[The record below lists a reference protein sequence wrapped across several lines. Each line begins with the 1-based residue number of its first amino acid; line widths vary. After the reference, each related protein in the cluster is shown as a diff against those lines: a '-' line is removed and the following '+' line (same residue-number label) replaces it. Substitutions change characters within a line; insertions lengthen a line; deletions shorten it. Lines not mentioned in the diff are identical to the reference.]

1 MLRGPYQEGVA
12 LKITSIKIKNFRSF
26 GSKEKVIDLSDLST
40 FIGANSSGKTAALQA
55 LQKIFGVTQSERRL
69 VKEDFFINDNTDIH
83 QVKELNLHIEV
94 KIEFPELEE
103 SDKNEGKNSVPPFFT
118 RFTIDSTSKKP
129 YIRMRL
135 VGNWYSDNTPD
146 GDIDQKLYFVNIPEG
161 EEENDESLSPVL
173 PHQRSKIQMIYVPAI
188 RQPLKQLKNASGT
201 IFSRILNNVSWPE
214 DMDQQIKN
222 EMAPVDHLFN
232 NIEGVGQIKDIIGE
246 QWRKYHSDLRYN
258 EAELAFSST
267 TLISMLNKI
276 EIQFS
281 SFLEV
286 KTYTVDKLGDGLQS
300 LFYLS
305 LVSSLLETEEKLS
318 ETDIALTV
326 LAVEEPENHIS
337 PHLLGKVV
345 ENLHNISNRNN
356 AQVLLTSHS
365 ESIVKNISPE
375 NICHLRIDVLSGTTV
390 ANKIKL
396 PDKSSEAYTYV
407 KEAVRAYPEIYFA
420 KLVILGEGDTEEII
434 IPKFLEI
441 KEISSFESGISVVPL
456 GGRHVNHMWKLLN
469 QLHIPHIT
477 LLDLDVERGGGGW
490 HRIKYVLNQ
499 LIENGY
505 DKYKLLKVKN
515 GTLTDDEL
523 NEMGDRVTTNEV
535 LFSWINRLEDYGVF
549 FSSPLDI
556 DFLMLE
562 HFPDSYKKIMKYG
575 PRLPKKCDDP
585 DEYSKKIMA
594 SIRSTLKN
602 ENATGKSYTG
612 VQHELM
618 VWYNSLFLG
627 RGKPSTHIEMLTAT
641 SDDILLKN
649 CPKVFERMVNHIKG
663 IVR

>member
-1 MLRGPYQEGVA
+1 M
-12 LKITSIKIKNFRSF
+12 KITSIKIKNFRSF